1 MYRQNSRSLYGWEIS
16 FLWYPPTNDYVFKQ
30 GWTLSIKRKLTSKV
44 FGHVGRKGIGNTLIR
59 IQGRHSRFEIFSLFY
74 EFSYFH
80 LFCLFFCL
88 KSYIWKRLT
97 FRVIST
103 FYGNINTCALGFHM
117 ALAHRRVPKVLVY
130 LVITLL
136 LMKVLVFTHKILK
149 KKVNWRTH
157 NTLWEKF

>member
-1 MYRQNSRSLYGWEIS
+1 MSRQNSRSLYGWEIS

-80 LFCLFFCL
+80 LFAF
-88 KSYIWKRLT
+88 SSVENPIWKRLP
-97 FRVIST
+97 FKEIST
-103 FYGNINTCALGFHM
+103 FYGNINTWVLGFHM

-130 LVITLL
+130 FCI
-136 LMKVLVFTHKILK
+136 FGNYSSFDESFSFHS
-149 KKVNWRTH
+149 
-157 NTLWEKF
+157 

>member
-80 LFCLFFCL
+80 LFCLFFYL

-103 FYGNINTCALGFHM
+103 FYGNINTWVLGFYM

-130 LVITLL
+130 FCI
-136 LMKVLVFTHKILK
+136 FGNYSSFDESFCFHS
-149 KKVNWRTH
+149 
-157 NTLWEKF
+157 

>member
-59 IQGRHSRFEIFSLFY
+59 IQCRRCRFEIFSLFY
-74 EFSYFH
+74 NTSFH
-80 LFCLFFCL
+80 IFTYLPFLL
-88 KSYIWKRLT
+88 SKNLYMEALT
-97 FRVIST
+97 FRVIHVST

-117 ALAHRRVPKVLVY
+117 ALAHRWVPKVLVY
-130 LVITLL
+130 FCI
-136 LMKVLVFTHKILK
+136 FGNYSSFDESFSFHS
-149 KKVNWRTH
+149 
-157 NTLWEKF
+157 

>member
-16 FLWYPPTNDYVFKQ
+16 FLWYPSTNDYVFKQ

-130 LVITLL
+130 FCI
-136 LMKVLVFTHKILK
+136 FGNYSSFDESFSFHS
-149 KKVNWRTH
+149 
-157 NTLWEKF
+157 

>member
-16 FLWYPPTNDYVFKQ
+16 FLWYDYDTNETNDYVFKQ

-59 IQGRHSRFEIFSLFY
+59 IQCRHSRFEIFSLFY

-80 LFCLFFCL
+80 LFCLFFYL

-130 LVITLL
+130 FCI
-136 LMKVLVFTHKILK
+136 FGNYSSFDESFSFHS
-149 KKVNWRTH
+149 
-157 NTLWEKF
+157 